1 MLFIGYIAY
10 QSHVYSMQHQR
21 KMENLH
27 SEQIDLIGSIQKQN
41 KKTLLLLDF
50 ENTYNKASQN
60 IRSEIVTLQN
70 VLLKSVTNQN
80 NS

>member
-1 MLFIGYIAY
+1 
-10 QSHVYSMQHQR
+10 MQHQR

-27 SEQIDLIGSIQKQN
+27 SVQIDLVGNIQKQN
-41 KKTLLLLDF
+41 EKTLLLLDF
-50 ENTYNKASQN
+50 ENTYNKTSQN
-60 IRSEIVTLQN
+60 IRNEIVTLQN